1 MRALVLALLGLALP
15 AGLVLAVYAASA
27 GELGAAPAVVTVP
40 SQQIAVPVAT
50 TTERTATRPDD
61 DELDDDLPGK
71 CKDPERRLEPD
82 CDPDADDRDSSG
94 PGSGEAEAEDED
106 EDEDDD
112 SRGRG
117 RGRGRGGDD

>member
-40 SQQIAVPVAT
+40 SQQIAVPVAATTEET
-50 TTERTATRPDD
+50 TTRGTD

-94 PGSGEAEAEDED
+94 PGSGEAED

-112 SRGRG
+112 SSGRG
-117 RGRGRGGDD
+117 RGRGRGGDDD